1 MKIAVASDLHLE
13 FGKISLENEENAE
26 VLILS
31 GDICVAA
38 HFKQSFIDFF
48 RECSERFPHVIYI
61 MGNHEHYDGDYQLS
75 YQLLKDE
82 LSSFENVYLLEKEVV
97 KIKDFTFIGGTLWTD
112 MNKNDPNTLWH
123 VRRVMNDFRIIRNGG
138 SNVLTPD
145 DVYSDHLQ
153 MIDFIKN
160 VVDVNK
166 EGKFVVVGHHS
177 PSKLSIKPKYEK
189 DVLTNGAYSSELSE
203 FILDRPQI
211 KLWTHGHTHETF
223 DYMIG
228 STRILCNPRGYIDYE
243 KRADEFE
250 LLFTEI

>member
-1 MKIAVASDLHLE
+1 MKIALASDLHLE
-13 FGKISLENEENAE
+13 FGSISFKNEEKAD

-31 GDICVAA
+31 GDICVAS
-38 HFKQSFIDFF
+38 HFKNNFLTFF

-61 MGNHEHYDGDYQLS
+61 MGNHEHYEGDYQLS
-75 YQLLKDE
+75 YQLLKEE
-82 LSSFENVYLLEKEVV
+82 LEEFENLYLLEKEVV
-97 KIKDFTFIGGTLWTD
+97 KIQDYTFVGGTLWTD

-123 VRRVMNDFRIIRNGG
+123 VSKVMNDFRIIRNGE
-138 SNVLTPD
+138 NKKLTPE
-145 DVYSDHLQ
+145 DVYLDHLQ
-153 MIDFIKN
+153 TIEFIKS
-160 VVDVNK
+160 VVDENK

-177 PSKLSIKPKYEK
+177 PSKLSIKPRYQK
-189 DVLTNGAYSSELSE
+189 DVLTNGAYSSELSD

-211 KLWTHGHTHETF
+211 KLWTHGHTHEVF

-228 STRILCNPRGYIDYE
+228 STRILCNPRGYVDYE